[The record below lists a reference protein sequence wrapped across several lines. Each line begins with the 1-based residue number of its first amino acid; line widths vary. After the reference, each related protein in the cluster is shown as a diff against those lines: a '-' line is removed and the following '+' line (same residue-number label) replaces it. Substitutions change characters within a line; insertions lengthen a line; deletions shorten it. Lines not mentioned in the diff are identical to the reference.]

1 MGLALLSRKKN
12 RQPEGSRGVV
22 SALRQKDYQP
32 ASSVKLDEDPLPRL
46 LQQER
51 YGQIVRKHDQW
62 RTRPGAQSLLQTAAA
77 AIEERFSL
85 VPEGFASLSLAVTDF
100 PGSPEEDFETPPFL
114 LARHCVTQEQYQ
126 RFVDDG
132 GYEDLQLW
140 PQDILPHLVD
150 FKDLTGLPGPRFWQ
164 DGRHDR
170 RLAQHPV
177 VGICVYEAAAYALWA
192 GYRLPT
198 GAEWQ
203 MAASWRIRSSANVLR
218 RYPWGDTLDTNKCNI
233 WASNVGQTVPVD
245 EYQAGA
251 APNGVVQL
259 IGNVWEWNS
268 STFEI
273 VDDCHRQVVGDM
285 LLKEIRGG
293 AFDTYF
299 ASQATSCFRTG
310 LASLARMHNVGF
322 RCVVEPNSEEQPLP
336 QNPPA
341 TDVPSAVQVASTT
354 PPTVKAN
361 STERRPA

>member
-12 RQPEGSRGVV
+12 RQPEGSRVV
-22 SALRQKDYQP
+22 ASHRRHQDYQP
-32 ASSVKLDEDPLPRL
+32 ASPVKLDEDPLQRL

-51 YGQIVRKHDQW
+51 YGLVIRNCDQW
-62 RTRPGAQSLLQTAAA
+62 RTRPGAQALLKTAGEV
-77 AIEERFSL
+77 IDERFAL

-100 PGSPEEDFETPPFL
+100 PGSPEEDFETPAFL
-114 LARHCVTQEQYQ
+114 LARHCITQEQYQ
-126 RFVDDG
+126 KFVDDG
-132 GYEDLQLW
+132 GYENLQFW

-150 FKDLTGLPGPRFWQ
+150 FKDQTGMAGPRYWQ
-164 DGRHDR
+164 AGRHDK
-170 RLAQHPV
+170 RLANHPI
-177 VGICVYEAAAYALWA
+177 VGICAYEAAAYALWA

-218 RYPWGDTLDTNKCNI
+218 RYPWGDTLDTGKCNI
-233 WASNVGQTVPVD
+233 WASNVGHTVPVD

-273 VDDCHRQVVGDM
+273 VDDCGRQVVGDM
-285 LLKEIRGG
+285 LLREIRGG

-299 ASQATSCFRTG
+299 AAQATSCFRTG

-322 RCVVEPNSEEQPLP
+322 RCVVDPSSDGPAVDQG
-336 QNPPA
+336 PPP
-341 TDVPSAVQVASTT
+341 TDVPSAGQAASTT
-354 PPTVKAN
+354 PPSGKAT
-361 STERRPA
+361 SPERRPA